1 MFDSDVFP
9 FHNGPQRPRTVP
21 GFLLLQT
28 YGSGRFCPVRS
39 IGKVSKIR
47 PSISSIDRARFE
59 SETTFKK
66 HTLVLRRAGFYCTT
80 TSGENIPVTNDTGEE
95 NATAPLE
102 NMDSQIIYM

>member
-66 HTLVLRRAGFYCTT
+66 HTLVLRCPLDFTVQQ
-80 TSGENIPVTNDTGEE
+80 PVERIS
-95 NATAPLE
+95 PLR
-102 NMDSQIIYM
+102 MIQGKRMQRHL